1 MTASVNMYQTFGEQ
15 VLHNSKV
22 LGGRA
27 RRTKEGRKCS
37 RSGKREGGKRE
48 GGKRE
53 GGSRIFKVP
62 GSGRNRRKKITEH
75 CKIFCIKGKEEGVNK
90 NSRLNQNLTL

>member
-27 RRTKEGRKCS
+27 RRTKEGGKCS
-37 RSGKREGGKRE
+37 RSR
-48 GGKRE
+48 KRE

-75 CKIFCIKGKEEGVNK
+75 CKIFCTKGKEEGANK
-90 NSRLNQNLTL
+90 NSRMNQNLTL